1 MRLLAAKVLI
11 MGKEYILERR
21 PDELKLC
28 KESDILVL
36 MFKCETY
43 PNCKFVE
50 FLKFLE
56 RDESI
61 RYRPLG
67 EPKHSQRETRLS
79 NIVLWGRKEVE
90 DESMDR

>member
-1 MRLLAAKVLI
+1 MKLLEAKVRI
-11 MGKEYILERR
+11 KGRDYIVNRQ
-21 PDELKLC
+21 PNELKYCL
-28 KESDILVL
+28 ESDVLLL

-79 NIVLWGRKEVE
+79 NIVLWSRKEVE
-90 DESMDR
+90 NESMDR

>member
-11 MGKEYILERR
+11 MGKEYILDRR

-28 KESDILVL
+28 KENDILVL

-50 FLKFLE
+50 FLKFQE

-79 NIVLWGRKEVE
+79 NIVLWGRKEGE
-90 DESMDR
+90 K

>member
-1 MRLLAAKVLI
+1 MKLLAAKVLI
-11 MGKEYILERR
+11 MGKEYILHRH

-50 FLKFLE
+50 FKRFND
-56 RDESI
+56 RDQTVT
-61 RYRPLG
+61 YRHLG
-67 EPKHSQRETRLS
+67 DPKHSQRETLI
-79 NIVLWGRKEVE
+79 NAIVLWARKEVSN
-90 DESMDR
+90 ESNI